1 MEVVN
6 LLRGIF
12 KTLKRLFGRHEKSR
26 SKEIIEQ
33 IFKEFKK
40 ELSYEESERERYISS
55 LSNKIRRGGSI
66 GGIQALTSGAAMG
79 FLLLHSK
86 ASPTE
91 KPERGLSMNQK

>member
-1 MEVVN
+1 M
-6 LLRGIF
+6 
-12 KTLKRLFGRHEKSR
+12 KKSR

-66 GGIQALTSGAAMG
+66 GGHKL
-79 FLLLHSK
+79 
-86 ASPTE
+86 
-91 KPERGLSMNQK
+91 